1 MSPKLALQPV
11 LACARAVSSNAMDG
25 DQKPGVRRVTSRCI
39 PGPGQPGVVE
49 ESPVVV
55 EDALTLD
62 VEEIGTYTL
71 MWTPTDDVQLLGSG
85 YLSGHGLLSGEVPGA
100 ALSLAAGFAFT
111 EGLIQDLDD
120 VESLAV
126 CPDKPG
132 VVRMKVKH
140 PEMIETRRR
149 NVVMTSSCG
158 ICGSREVVEN
168 NTFGLKSVPDRMRL
182 KGRGFAE
189 LMEEMR
195 RRQAIFD
202 ETGGAHAA
210 AVFSTNGHIHAVA
223 EDLGRHNALDKVIGA
238 SLLSG
243 EGFEARGV
251 LLSSRLSLEM
261 VTKAVRAGLEIVAA
275 VSAPTSLAIEVAER
289 FGVTLCGF
297 VRKGR
302 LTVYSHPHRIDPLG

>member
-11 LACARAVSSNAMDG
+11 LACTRAVTANIVDNSG
-25 DQKPGVRRVTSRCI
+25 KPGVRRVTSRYI

-49 ESPVVV
+49 QSPVVI

-62 VEEIGTYTL
+62 VEAIGTYTL
-71 MWTPTDDVQLLGSG
+71 MWTPTDNVQLMGSG
-85 YLSGHGLLSGEVPGA
+85 YLSGHGLLSEEVPSA

-111 EGLIQDLDD
+111 EGLIQNLDD

-132 VVRMKVKH
+132 IVRMKLKS
-140 PEMIETRRR
+140 PETVETRRR
-149 NVVMTSSCG
+149 NLVMTSSCG

-168 NTFGLKSVPDRMRL
+168 NTFGLNDVPDRMRL
-182 KGRGFAE
+182 MGRGVAE

-195 RRQAIFD
+195 QRQAIFD

-210 AVFSTNGHIHAVA
+210 AVFTSDGRIHAVA

-238 SLLSG
+238 SLLNG
-243 EGFEARGV
+243 EGFKARGV